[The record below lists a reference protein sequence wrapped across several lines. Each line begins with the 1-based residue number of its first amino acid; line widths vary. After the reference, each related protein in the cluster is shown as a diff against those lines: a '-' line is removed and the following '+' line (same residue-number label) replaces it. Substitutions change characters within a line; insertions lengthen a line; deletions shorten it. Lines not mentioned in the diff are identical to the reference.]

1 LKFTRESTGSIFVR
15 SVREDGI
22 VIGDETYLDTIA
34 LTTERVL
41 ENWPATDIASLEYDD
56 FRDLLDA
63 EPEIVLLGT
72 GSQQLFPPRE
82 LVFAMARR
90 GIGFEVMDTRAAART
105 FNVLI
110 SEDRDVAAVLYR
122 QGDSAR

>member
-15 SVREDGI
+15 SVRADGI
-22 VIGDETYLDTIA
+22 VVGDEIYVDTIA

-41 ENWPATDIASLEYDD
+41 ENWPATDIANLDVND
-56 FRDLLDA
+56 FGDLLAA

-72 GSQQLFPPRE
+72 GSRQLFPPRE
-82 LVFAMARR
+82 LMFAMARR
-90 GIGFEVMDTRAAART
+90 GVGFEVMDTRAAART
-105 FNVLI
+105 FNVLV

-122 QGDSAR
+122 